1 MTEQWQID
9 SFLSKLDVAAPE
21 LVDEA
26 RLLLLPEKKN
36 AGRDSRIRALRL
48 HDRYRQ
54 LSDYAAAEQMRKDFN
69 HYVTTRYPR
78 EKCGPGPVVEPAK
91 TFWGLQTAH
100 VAGGPAFPTSW
111 RQLLR
116 IIAG

>member
-26 RLLLLPEKKN
+26 RLLLVPERRN
-36 AGRDSRIRALRL
+36 AARDCRIRALRRT
-48 HDRYRQ
+48 DKYRH
-54 LSDYAAAEQMRKDFN
+54 LSDHGAAQQICKDFFR
-69 HYVTTRYPR
+69 YETTRYPR
-78 EKCGPGPVVEPAK
+78 EGGAPVLDPAK
-91 TFWGLQTAH
+91 TFWWLLKHRA
-100 VAGGPAFPTSW
+100 AGGAAFPTSW